1 MIFFPE
7 RRLRATWTTVA
18 VAVVVVTAGVT
29 AQSTEESAR
38 RRLESGRAFLKSQN
52 YSEALKDFEVIR
64 QTYGSSSVAD
74 DALLETATY
83 QLEIAHDAKGAGANV
98 DALLKQYARSD
109 SAPMAHVLRGRIALA
124 YGFDPEAV
132 TAAIAEFD
140 RVPRQFEGTEAVP
153 AAMYFAAE
161 AARRGG
167 RRDESIERFGRVLA
181 QYPGS
186 VWTQRTLLGSAAAL
200 ASAGQ
205 PFRAMAQLQRLR
217 QQFPASGEAATAL
230 EWTTILY
237 RLYVRAPAQPLYL
250 FSNGLGGPGGKFREV
265 GDIAVDGG
273 NNLLVASRT
282 GVMVLN
288 PKGGVVRNIAVP
300 EPQGL
305 FFDSNGRAMTLHEG
319 GGLREEGKPGLVL
332 STASAD
338 GRVRP
343 LRLDAGVATS
353 GGDLLV
359 SDRSLKTIVRFSA
372 DGKPKGEF
380 ARQVVARRLAITDL
394 DDVAALDADTRTI
407 TLLDRAGRITARI
420 AERGPGY
427 QLREPIDVAF
437 DGLGHVYVLDR
448 AAVFVFSQQGPKL
461 LATFAVQERTPGAFG
476 EPQAMALDTAGRLFV
491 FDRRTD
497 MVQVYR

>member
-1 MIFFPE
+1 MISFRE
-7 RRLRATWTTVA
+7 QRQRVMRLTRIVA
-18 VAVVVVTAGVT
+18 LAAGAVGVS
-29 AQSTEESAR
+29 AQSAEESAR

-52 YSEALKDFEVIR
+52 YGEALKDFEVIR
-64 QTYGSSSVAD
+64 QAYGSSSVAD

-83 QLEIAHDAKGAGANV
+83 QLEIAHDAKGAEASV
-98 DALLKQYARSD
+98 DTLLKQYASSD

-124 YGFDPEAV
+124 YGFDPAAV
-132 TAAIAEFD
+132 DAALAGFD
-140 RVPRQFEGTEAVP
+140 RVPREFEGTEAVP
-153 AAMYFAAE
+153 AALYFAAE

-167 RRDESIERFGRVLA
+167 RRDESIERFGKVLA

-200 ASAGQ
+200 AAAGQ
-205 PFRAMAQLQRLR
+205 PFRAMEQLQRLR

-237 RLYVRAPAQPLYL
+237 RLYVRAPLQSPYL

-265 GDIAVDGG
+265 GDIAVDRD

-288 PKGGVVRNIAVP
+288 SKGGVVRNIAVP

-305 FFDSNGRAMTLHEG
+305 FFDSDGHSLTLHEG

-332 STASAD
+332 STATAD

-380 ARQVVARRLAITDL
+380 ARQVAARRLAITDL
-394 DDVAALDADTRTI
+394 DDVAALDIDTRTV
-407 TLLDRAGRITARI
+407 TLLDRAGAITSRI
-420 AERGPGY
+420 AERGAGY
-427 QLREPIDVAF
+427 QLREPVDVAF

-448 AAVFVFSQQGPKL
+448 TAVYVFSQQGPKL
-461 LATFAVQERTPGAFG
+461 LATFTVQERMPGAFG
-476 EPQAMALDTAGRLFV
+476 EPQALALDTAGRLFV